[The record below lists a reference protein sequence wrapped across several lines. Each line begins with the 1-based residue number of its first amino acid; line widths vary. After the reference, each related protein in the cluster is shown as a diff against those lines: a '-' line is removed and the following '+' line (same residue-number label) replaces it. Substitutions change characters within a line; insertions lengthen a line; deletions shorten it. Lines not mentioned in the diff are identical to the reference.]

1 MFLPNSFEPKG
12 RTELLIFIRQWQ
24 CQLMAGVS
32 EPEGGR
38 QGEIGRRRMRAALPP
53 RETTMQKDC
62 DFNQMAAIFHAR
74 SLPFHELFHCN
85 HTCIPGSL
93 LK

>member
-1 MFLPNSFEPKG
+1 MFLPNSFEPNG
-12 RTELLIFIRQWQ
+12 AAELLIFIRQWQ

-38 QGEIGRRRMRAALPP
+38 QGERVK

>member
-1 MFLPNSFEPKG
+1 MFLPNSFEPNG
-12 RTELLIFIRQWQ
+12 AAELLIFIRQWQ

-32 EPEGGR
+32 EPEGEGKGR
-38 QGEIGRRRMRAALPP
+38 LAHGRCGRRLK

-85 HTCIPGSL
+85 HGHVLC
-93 LK
+93 

>member
-38 QGEIGRRRMRAALPP
+38 QGEIGRCRRVGGRRRVK

-74 SLPFHELFHCN
+74 SL
-85 HTCIPGSL
+85 SAVS
-93 LK
+93 